1 MNEKEKKEISKF
13 LSLVLRHQPE
23 VIGIY
28 MDENGWVAV
37 EELIQKCKSKNIHF
51 DIEGLYEIVSTNDKQ
66 RFAFSNDKSRI
77 RANQG
82 HSIDIDLALEPKQP
96 PSILYHGTADKN
108 IASILMHGIT
118 KISRQHVHLS
128 TSIETAK
135 NVGARHGKPSILCVD
150 AGKMHNDGYTFYQS
164 ENKVWL
170 TDVIPS
176 EYLSIYEEK

>member
-37 EELIQKCKSKNIHF
+37 EELIEKCKSKKIHF
-51 DIEGLYEIVSTNDKQ
+51 DREGLQEIVSTNDKQ

-82 HSIDIDLALEPKQP
+82 HSLDIDLALEPQQP
-96 PSILYHGTADKN
+96 PSMLYHGTADKN
-108 IASILMHGIT
+108 IESILIHGII

-128 TSIETAK
+128 TSIETAIA
-135 NVGARHGKPSILCVD
+135 VGARHGKPTILCVD
-150 AGKMHNDGYTFYQS
+150 TGAMYNDGYTFYLS

-176 EYLSIYEEK
+176 QYLSIYEQK